1 MYRVVKIGD
10 KEVPMLSLASVDLFY
25 RQIFH
30 KDAQKIQS
38 AEDFGGVES
47 LSFVFEIGFIMAKR
61 AEGLTRQQM
70 AQLTEDDFDEW
81 LDSVDRGGI
90 YDAVADIWAV
100 YNGQQAATSDAKKN
114 GDS

>member
-10 KEVPMLSLASVDLFY
+10 KEVPMLSLASVDVFY

-30 KDAQKIQS
+30 KDPQKIQS
-38 AEDFGGVES
+38 AEDFGGVQS
-47 LSFVFEIGFIMAKR
+47 LEFVFEMAFVMAKR

-70 AQLTEDDFDEW
+70 AQLTEDDFEAW
-81 LDSVDRGGI
+81 LDDQDRGGL
-90 YDAVADIWAV
+90 YDAVADIWAT